1 MEKEREVLAAESEA
15 LSLVK
20 KNFRRES
27 GSSVRHIYNLGT
39 HLMIQIK
46 KIFVPPTFPQS
57 SGKFRA
63 TKGDIQ
69 QRMT

>member
-1 MEKEREVLAAESEA
+1 MLAAESET

-20 KNFRRES
+20 TSFRRES

-46 KIFVPPTFPQS
+46 KIFLPPTFPQS
-57 SGKFRA
+57 SGKLRA
-63 TKGDIQ
+63 TKGGIQ
-69 QRMT
+69 QRTT